1 MEQDRIKKDQ
11 EGVQKHRRDMEE
23 RRVLR
28 EAEDYINEVKR
39 LERERFEEESAVR
52 AKAFQRNKTLMC
64 LLEEWGLESAAQ
76 REYAAVEA
84 AGREAGRAKEE
95 TETRYSLRK
104 QARETAEEQQREADE
119 QMTQHVMQIMRKAG
133 VLAGVNAPEAD
144 DFPSQLETAKVV
156 TLYNRPED
164 EIDKTKAFGKTK
176 GGKASARNF
185 TWFTVD
191 LKVRR
196 VRGEGRGVRG
206 ET

>member
-1 MEQDRIKKDQ
+1 MCKQRQKELDNTTQRMKLFERWDLQRGVEEKKARI
-11 EGVQKHRRDMEE
+11 
-23 RRVLR
+23 
-28 EAEDYINEVKR
+28 EAERVA
-39 LERERFEEESAVR
+39 RERAEKARVDAEA
-52 AKAFQRNKTLMC
+52 AKKEAET
-64 LLEEWGLESAAQ
+64 SAA
-76 REYAAVEA
+76 EA
-84 AGREAGRAKEE
+84 AR
-95 TETRYSLRK
+95 L
-104 QARETAEEQQREADE
+104 ADE
-119 QMTQHVMQIMRKAG
+119 RLTQDALVTMRKTG
-133 VLAGVNAPEAD
+133 TIAGVNAPEAD

-206 ET
+206 EA